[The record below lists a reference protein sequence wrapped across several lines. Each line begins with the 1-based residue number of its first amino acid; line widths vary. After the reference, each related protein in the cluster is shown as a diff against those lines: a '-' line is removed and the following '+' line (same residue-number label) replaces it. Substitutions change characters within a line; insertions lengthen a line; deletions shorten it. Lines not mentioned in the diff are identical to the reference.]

1 VGTATGMDIAWA
13 LLAVSSA
20 PQSETLDH
28 QRAWAE
34 RTCRDK
40 GWILA
45 RRFQGVASGKDGPRR
60 LTRDLLLELRAT
72 PVAERPSWVLMIR
85 LDRVGRGSIVES
97 QIFVRDLFVLG
108 ARVYTRDAGEVRLDS
123 AMDELIA
130 AVQMAVARHENEV
143 RSDRMRSVY
152 VRRKAAGQVV
162 SNRTPYGLF
171 ITTDRADAADPECA
185 DAIRTAYAMRIA
197 GTRVIDIARWMQ
209 SHAPPQRFKSGRSY
223 VVNWTDSRVA
233 LLLAN
238 PRLRGV
244 VVDEATWLKA
254 QRVSR
259 YAGRAPRRRRKH
271 GEFPLGGMLRCVC
284 GRGLYAS
291 ARVSRRRVV
300 LGRKYECRAL
310 WNHGGH
316 YVTHDAPVCEQKFAE
331 VLERASKDPE
341 ACMRMRRFGY
351 HGDTLDILKAKQAE
365 LEGKLAEND
374 EARARVWR
382 HEETGRIAAGDVA
395 ERLSLL
401 GDARRKL
408 EKRLVALMSE
418 RRMLECAAEEDANAE
433 RLFRTAYDQYQSGD
447 IETKIAVA
455 RAVVIAFGGM
465 RVSLDGGL
473 LFGTGP
479 DLTAQ
484 RRRKRSEII

>member
-1 VGTATGMDIAWA
+1 MDIAWA
-13 LLAVSSA
+13 LIAVSSA

-34 RTCRDK
+34 RACHDK

-45 RRFQGVASGKDGPRR
+45 RRFLGVASGKDGPRR

-72 PVAERPSWVLMIR
+72 PVAERPTWVLMIR

-130 AVQMAVARHENEV
+130 AVQMAVSRHENEV
-143 RSDRMRSVY
+143 RSDKMRSVY
-152 VRRKAAGQVV
+152 ARRRAAGEIV
-162 SNRTPYGLF
+162 SNRVPYG
-171 ITTDRADAADPECA
+171 IVIGKERKYEAVPECVE
-185 DAIRTAYAMRIA
+185 AIRTAFRMRVE
-197 GTRVIDIARWMQ
+197 GMRVIDVARWLQ
-209 SHAPPQRFKSGRSY
+209 QNAPPLRFKNGKSH
-223 VVNWTDSRVA
+223 VVHWTDDA
-233 LLLAN
+233 LAKVIAN
-238 PRLRGV
+238 RIYSGL
-244 VVDEATWLKA
+244 VVDEGTWLKA
-254 QRVSR
+254 QRVAR
-259 YAGRAPRRRRKH
+259 YSGKFPRRRKH

-291 ARVSRRRVV
+291 ARVSRRRIV
-300 LGRKYECRAL
+300 LGRKYVCRAL
-310 WNHGGH
+310 WNHEGR
-316 YVTHDAPVCEQKFAE
+316 YVNHDAFVCEQKFAE
-331 VLERASKDPE
+331 VLERASRDPE
-341 ACMRMRRFGY
+341 ACMRMRWFGY
-351 HGDTLDILKAKQAE
+351 HGDTLEILKAKQAE
-365 LEGKLAEND
+365 LECKLAEND
-374 EARARVWR
+374 ESRARVWR
-382 HEETGRIAAGDVA
+382 HEETGRISAGDVA

-401 GDARRKL
+401 GDARKKL
-408 EKRLVALMSE
+408 ERRLVALMSE

-433 RLFRTAYDQYQSGD
+433 RLFRTAYDQYQWGD
-447 IETKIAVA
+447 IETKIVVA
-455 RAVVIAFGGM
+455 RAIVIAFGGV